1 MTEDSIEDVGL
12 LLKVI
17 YYAAEK
23 HVDQRRKNEK
33 ESPYINHPIKVA
45 KVIWED
51 GCVRDMDVIAAALL
65 HDTIED
71 TGVREEELAELFSPK
86 IASIVKEVTDDK
98 DLDKQIRKQKQIEHA
113 PHLSFQA
120 KQVKLGDKICN
131 VEDIQNNPP
140 AKWTD
145 TRREEYLDWACQV
158 VNGLRGANPL
168 LEARFVRSV
177 SSARE
182 TLRNH

>member
-1 MTEDSIEDVGL
+1 M
-12 LLKVI
+12 
-17 YYAAEK
+17 
-23 HVDQRRKNEK
+23 
-33 ESPYINHPIKVA
+33 
-45 KVIWED
+45 
-51 GCVRDMDVIAAALL
+51 
-65 HDTIED
+65 
-71 TGVREEELAELFSPK
+71 FSPK

-140 AKWTD
+140 AEWTV

-158 VNGLRGANPL
+158 VERVTGSQSTPG
-168 LEARFVRSV
+168 S
-177 SSARE
+177 
-182 TLRNH
+182 TI